1 MSRSYLGVMQYD
13 GGRFV
18 GWQRQ
23 PTGRSVQGEVERVL
37 EQLCG
42 RRVVAHGAGRTD
54 TGVHALGM
62 GVSFTVPR
70 RWQAD
75 PLHRALNSLLPRDCW
90 VESVRPVRPG
100 FDARRSATGR
110 RYRYEIGTD
119 PGAWSPFR
127 RPYEWA
133 LGRELD
139 LNAMRAA
146 ARVMIGEHDF
156 RAFAAKTE
164 GKPHYRCTIRAAE
177 WSSRESGRG
186 VSLQVAADRFLH
198 HMVRFLVG
206 TMVDI
211 GLGRRPLDEMRTLLE
226 RRDNRSTSP
235 PAPPQ
240 GLFFQL
246 AEYPAECFII
256 DEDGDG

>member
-1 MSRSYLGVMQYD
+1 MSRSYLAVMQYD

-23 PTGRSVQGEVERVL
+23 PAGRSVQGEVERVL

-62 GVSFTVPR
+62 GVSLTVPR
-70 RWQAD
+70 RWLAE

-90 VESVRPVRPG
+90 VESVRAVRPG

-110 RYRYEIGTD
+110 RYRYDIGTD

-133 LGRELD
+133 LGRVPDLD
-139 LNAMRAA
+139 AMGAA
-146 ARVMIGEHDF
+146 ARVVIGEHDF

-164 GKPHYRCTIRAAE
+164 GKPHYRCTIRTTE
-177 WSSRESGRG
+177 WSAREGGRG
-186 VSLQVAADRFLH
+186 VR
-198 HMVRFLVG
+198 
-206 TMVDI
+206 
-211 GLGRRPLDEMRTLLE
+211 LE
-226 RRDNRSTSP
+226 
-235 PAPPQ
+235 
-240 GLFFQL
+240 
-246 AEYPAECFII
+246 
-256 DEDGDG
+256 